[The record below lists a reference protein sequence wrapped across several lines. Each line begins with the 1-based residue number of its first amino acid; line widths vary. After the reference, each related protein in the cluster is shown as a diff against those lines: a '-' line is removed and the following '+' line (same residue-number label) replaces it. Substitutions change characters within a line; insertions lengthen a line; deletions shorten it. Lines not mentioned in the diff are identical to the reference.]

1 MISNYKLHAIDMV
14 RSGQLS
20 AKELVLDI
28 YDTMAHRDL
37 ADNALQVSG
46 INLNGHVSVEELI
59 KFLEHVRDRDVY
71 DSLAMNGH
79 VPDMGDMDDSDD
91 SEFGSDTLHESM
103 NGLVSELLN
112 GNRVKEKSFKDYVQ
126 MVEDIV
132 PPSGQTIGPSA
143 NTTAPTGTTPAPGA
157 APAGGASAMWPGKGT
172 PVEVGM
178 TVGTTG
184 PNGLPVPGQVSQ
196 VDMASKGVKIK
207 NPTTGQ
213 EEWQNTDNLKPYMV
227 NGPTAPAT
235 AGTPGTGVNSAD
247 QQPGIP
253 APTTEDI
260 DLARMRQL
268 AGIKENCSAGAT
280 GAGSIAVAPAAMG
293 SMQKRK
299 TEYTRT
305 EPVKSII
312 GDTKPHQASGKLSA
326 DLVANGKRAAGR
338 ANNGMKKQR

>member
-1 MISNYKLHAIDMV
+1 MIRNDRKIQAILHGDAIQKIAETRNIDISEARIIVAEMSFIDYIKL
-14 RSGQLS
+14 G
-20 AKELVLDI
+20 
-28 YDTMAHRDL
+28 
-37 ADNALQVSG
+37 
-46 INLNGHVSVEELI
+46 
-59 KFLEHVRDRDVY
+59 
-71 DSLAMNGH
+71 
-79 VPDMGDMDDSDD
+79 
-91 SEFGSDTLHESM
+91 
-103 NGLVSELLN
+103 
-112 GNRVKEKSFKDYVQ
+112 
-126 MVEDIV
+126 EDIT

-143 NTTAPTGTTPAPGA
+143 NTTTPTGTTPAPGA

-235 AGTPGTGVNSAD
+235 AGTPGTGINSAD

-293 SMQKRK
+293 TMKKRQPTDEQRK

-326 DLVANGKRAAGR
+326 DLTANGQRAAGR
-338 ANNGMKKQR
+338 ANNGMKKR